1 MAKVIGNGLTAEFG
15 PSGSALF
22 AIAVTSISMDSAD
35 RPVIDITAA
44 SDAQRIGVPGLRGV
58 PTGSVTGIL
67 TQDDADPGADP
78 PVPGNLPTLIET
90 IEDELT
96 SCALIACRITAKA
109 GDCTT
114 AAPLVDANVHVTG
127 FTIDASIDEAA
138 SITVNFMLANGDKF
152 VPDSEG

>member
-15 PSGSALF
+15 PDGSELF
-22 AIAVTSISMDSAD
+22 TIAVTSISMDSAD

-44 SDAQRIGVPGLRGV
+44 NDAQRIGVPGLRGV

-67 TQDDADPGADP
+67 EQDTVGGDQ
-78 PVPGNLPTLIET
+78 IES

-96 SCALIACRITAKA
+96 SCTAIACRISSSEAN
-109 GDCTT
+109 CTT

-127 FTIDASIDEAA
+127 FTIDASIDEAV
-138 SITVNFMLANGDKF
+138 SITVNFMLAAGDKF
-152 VPDSEG
+152 VPDTEP